1 MKELMTDKITNS
13 QFVNQVKIEFTS
25 KSITAWG
32 GLGVL
37 IGKFLEKI
45 EFRDWVERHIPIEET
60 SNNSGG
66 IYQKVLS
73 QFITVLGG
81 GYGFS
86 HLLLWG
92 HGIEALQEVFC
103 VDWFPKASTTLSRFW
118 N

>member
-1 MKELMTDKITNS
+1 
-13 QFVNQVKIEFTS
+13 
-25 KSITAWG
+25 
-32 GLGVL
+32 
-37 IGKFLEKI
+37 
-45 EFRDWVERHIPIEET
+45 
-60 SNNSGG
+60 
-66 IYQKVLS
+66 VLS